1 MMSLGQKFVAL
12 LTIVG
17 LNVVVLVFLNWL
29 FVFLSMFVSVPMAM
43 AVLRQ

>member
-17 LNVVVLVFLNWL
+17 LNVVVLAFLGWL
-29 FVFLSMFVSVPMAM
+29 FVVLSMFVSVPMAM
-43 AVLRQ
+43 AVLRR